1 MCMHFFLWPSDHGGP
16 QDGGPQGWMRM
27 KGAME
32 KIRIGPT
39 FTGQVG
45 TSKFSAVVARGR
57 GGGCWLRPTPP
68 AAHRQPRDGLH
79 RGRGQVALS
88 GPRARRSR
96 CPANARP
103 ARPRALAAAAGA
115 LVPRPHPPTPTTH
128 RPPTVSLHNPVSLYS
143 PGALRTRIPRGRGAS
158 DAPASPAAASPQPHG
173 PAAHRPSTAGACVVA
188 RVWWR
193 GGPRL
198 TPPQRR
204 SCAACSTPWTSTS
217 RVA

>member
-1 MCMHFFLWPSDHGGP
+1 
-16 QDGGPQGWMRM
+16 M

-45 TSKFSAVVARGR
+45 TTKFSAVVARGW
-57 GGGCWLRPTPP
+57 GGCCWLRPTPP
-68 AAHRQPRDGLH
+68 AAHRQPRDGRLH

-115 LVPRPHPPTPTTH
+115 LLPRPHPPTPTTH